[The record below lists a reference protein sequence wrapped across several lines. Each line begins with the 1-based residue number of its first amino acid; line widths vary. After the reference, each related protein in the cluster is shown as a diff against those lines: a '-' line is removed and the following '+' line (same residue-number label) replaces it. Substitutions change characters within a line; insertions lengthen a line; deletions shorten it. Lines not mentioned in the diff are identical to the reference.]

1 MTASS
6 IPFRYK
12 SDVFSSMPLPRDT
25 VGQMLKE
32 PISSVTVSLATAE
45 DSMFDEQRTTYRDFL
60 QDFSEEAKLDHITA
74 RKWVRQG
81 FA

>member
-1 MTASS
+1 
-6 IPFRYK
+6 
-12 SDVFSSMPLPRDT
+12 MPLPKDT

-45 DSMFDEQRTTYRDFL
+45 DSMFDEQRTAYRDFL
-60 QDFSEEAKLDHITA
+60 QDLKRLSWITS
-74 RKWVRQG
+74 RLENG